1 MLLCDI
7 GWCGVVARDGVERGS
22 VQEAEHYTKMP
33 PDGRKKRLHH
43 AIDAAVCNRL
53 SCLVQHK

>member
-1 MLLCDI
+1 MD
-7 GWCGVVARDGVERGS
+7 RDGVERGS
-22 VQEAEHYTKMP
+22 VQEGEHSTNNAH
-33 PDGRKKRLHH
+33 DWCKKRLHH